1 MSDLHTVNKSPFEK
15 NSLETCL
22 KLSLAGSSILL
33 LEDAVY
39 GAVSGTTVSDLV
51 SGALADKKV
60 YVLGPDFKARGLDEG
75 RVINGVELVDYAG
88 FVDLAEAND
97 KVQAWV

>member
-22 KLSLAGSSILL
+22 KLSQPGSAILL
-33 LEDAVY
+33 LEDGVY
-39 GAVSGTTVSDLV
+39 GVLKGTSAEGLV
-51 SGALADKKV
+51 SSALGDRKV
-60 YVLGPDFKARGLDEG
+60 YALGPDLKARALEES
-75 RVINGVELVDYAG
+75 RVIDGVELVDYAG
-88 FVDLAEAND
+88 FVDLVEAND